1 MRISFTLRPF
11 KLLPHIQRIRH
22 SVILV
27 CFGIL
32 QLFQSVLQPLQFL
45 IGKVPSLDDSN
56 DRFHHILTNIVG
68 QIHVIEIGIAF
79 IFHKVISEALKH
91 FEQDGNGIG
100 IIALAERIID
110 RFPVRASRRAMV
122 RQSSSRLPGL
132 NTASISAFSGVNSMS
147 VRGFSAIR

>member
-11 KLLPHIQRIRH
+11 KLFPHIQRKRR

-27 CFGIL
+27 CSGIL

-56 DRFHHILTNIVG
+56 DR
-68 QIHVIEIGIAF
+68 IHVIEIGIVL

-122 RQSSSRLPGL
+122 RQSSSRLLGL
-132 NTASISAFSGVNSMS
+132 NTASISALSGVGSIS
-147 VRGFSAIR
+147 VRGFSAIH